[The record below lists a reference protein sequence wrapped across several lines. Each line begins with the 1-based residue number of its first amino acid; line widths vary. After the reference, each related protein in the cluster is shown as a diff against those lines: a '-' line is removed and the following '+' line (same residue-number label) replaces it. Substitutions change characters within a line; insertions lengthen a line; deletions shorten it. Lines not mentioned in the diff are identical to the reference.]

1 MALFDK
7 LKRSRKENEEIEGH
21 PAEDLAASEHSHGQD
36 EATPEDSSG
45 TSFFDR
51 FRRGKR
57 EATGDNGEEGAPQ
70 QENAEQEPGEERAG
84 DNKIADTETE
94 RTKTGDTEIA
104 DAERAGTKTTDAET
118 ANTEIVDAKTTAPE
132 TGDTNT
138 ADRTTSILGR
148 FMPGRK
154 DSREQPEEAD
164 EVGYGPGA
172 AGEEDPKKTK
182 GSLMERFKAGLTK
195 TRKNLGDKIDN
206 LIKSSRKL
214 DDEFWEELEDILI
227 QADVGMN
234 TSLELVDKIRAA
246 AAKQKIKEPEEVIGL
261 LQSEITQLL
270 GANPEPLLLT
280 GVKPAVILVVGV
292 NGAGKTT
299 SIAKMAYRLKKENQ
313 MVMLAAGDTFRAAA
327 IDQLQIW
334 ADRVGV
340 ELIKHQEGSDP
351 GAVVF
356 DAISAARARQ
366 ADVLIVDT
374 AGRLQNKTNLMKEI
388 GKVRR
393 VIERELPDSPQE
405 VLLVLDATTGQNAI
419 SQAKI
424 FREATGVTGI
434 ILTKLDGTAKGG
446 IVVAVAKE
454 MEIPVK
460 MVGIG
465 ETLEDLREF
474 SPEVFAQALFEK

>member
-1 MALFDK
+1 VALFDK
-7 LKRSRKENEEIEGH
+7 FKCSRKEEDEVSA
-21 PAEDLAASEHSHGQD
+21 PAESLEVDSENSTEGN
-36 EATPEDSSG
+36 EPVPEGSSRA
-45 TSFFDR
+45 SFFDKWK
-51 FRRGKR
+51 RGKR
-57 EATGDNGEEGAPQ
+57 EESSEAEVPESPNQELDEPEPLEEATEEIGA
-70 QENAEQEPGEERAG
+70 
-84 DNKIADTETE
+84 TESQ
-94 RTKTGDTEIA
+94 R
-104 DAERAGTKTTDAET
+104 
-118 ANTEIVDAKTTAPE
+118 P
-132 TGDTNT
+132 
-138 ADRTTSILGR
+138 SILHKLI
-148 FMPGRK
+148 PGRK
-154 DSREQPEEAD
+154 EIPEQNEAEPDSKDLQDEEVLEGSRKAK
-164 EVGYGPGA
+164 V
-172 AGEEDPKKTK
+172 
-182 GSLMERFKAGLTK
+182 SLMDRFKLGLTK
-195 TRKNLGDKIDN
+195 TRKNIGDKIDH

-234 TSLELVDKIRAA
+234 TSLELVDKIRSA
-246 AAKQKIKEPEEVIGL
+246 AAKQKIKDPEEVTGL
-261 LQSEITQLL
+261 IKNEITQLL
-270 GANPEPLLLT
+270 GSNPEPLKIT
-280 GVKPAVILVVGV
+280 GDKPAVILVVGV

-299 SIAKMAYRLKKENQ
+299 SIAKMAYRLKNENHQ
-313 MVMLAAGDTFRAAA
+313 VMLAAGDTFRAAA

-351 GAVVF
+351 GAVVY
-356 DAISAARARQ
+356 DAISAARARK

-393 VIERELPDSPQE
+393 VIERELPDAPQE

-446 IVVAVAKE
+446 IVIAVAKE
-454 MEIPVK
+454 LDIPVK

-465 ETLEDLREF
+465 ETLEDLRDF
-474 SPEVFAQALFEK
+474 SPDIFAQALFEK